1 MIPTADIV
9 TNTLQ
14 IGSNNLI
21 LQDAEARQDIAA
33 NTQDISDL
41 KDGFEKYKNGEIS
54 QLPLIPNEYIKT
66 DGTVDTYNTWSR
78 TDYIYIGF
86 CKRLSV
92 KSTVYSQYNS
102 FYDENKVPIS
112 PFNITLQGSS
122 AIVTVPNN
130 AKYMRLS
137 DTAVGMNDL
146 VIKFYTAND
155 ADIADLKANA
165 VTGSGAFTTGGSPTI
180 TDADEADANT
190 IHAIPIS
197 NAVLHT
203 PAGNVLGNLLTFGYA
218 KGATVNK
225 SQLMLRNDGKS
236 IYYRSFWNDIDGYSD
251 WQVVSG
257 GEIIVAPG
265 GAGDFDNLT
274 DAIANGIQTPNSIV
288 RIKPGVYNIVSELT
302 QNYMDTHE
310 FTATD
315 RGIELNNGIHLIFDS
330 GAFVV
335 CNYTGT
341 NATVHKFFSVF
352 NVSGSCEIE
361 NLNLVASNLRY
372 AIHDE
377 NGGNNTPYRV
387 VWRGCNITFDNSQN
401 PDWLSKKIIGGGLG
415 KYADI
420 LIENCYF
427 NPKNIDSAG
436 VPNGCITYHNNTASG
451 SKSHVVIR
459 DCYFEKS
466 TFSIRWYGN
475 STEITNCI
483 CCGNSFTAEP
493 TCIAETA
500 SAPNVNVV
508 MYAWNNEIRAS

>member
-1 MIPTADIV
+1 MAYIDSANIKG
-9 TNTLQ
+9 TLYE
-14 IGSNNLI
+14 
-21 LQDAEARQDIAA
+21 LQDTQARTDIG
-33 NTQDISDL
+33 DL
-41 KDGFEKYKNGEIS
+41 KSAFGQYKNGEIS
-54 QLPLIPNEYIKT
+54 PLPLIPNEYIKT
-66 DGTVDTYNTWSR
+66 DGTVDTYNTWTR
-78 TDYIYIGF
+78 TDYIDIGF
-86 CKRLSV
+86 CNRLSV

-102 FYDENKVPIS
+102 FYDADKNPIS
-112 PFNITLQGSS
+112 PFNITLQSSS
-122 AIVTVPNN
+122 ALVIVPDN

-137 DTAVGMNDL
+137 NTAVGMENL

-155 ADIADLKANA
+155 ADIADLKATA
-165 VTGSGAFTTGGSPTI
+165 VTGSGAFTVGGSPTI

-190 IHAIPIS
+190 IHSVPVS
-197 NAVLHT
+197 NAVLNT
-203 PAGNVLGNLLTFGYA
+203 PAGNVLGNLVTFGYR

-225 SQLMLRNDGKS
+225 SQFMFRNDGKS
-236 IYYRSFWNDIDGYSD
+236 IYYRSLWNDAEGYSD
-251 WQVVSG
+251 WSVVSG

-265 GAGDFDNLT
+265 GAGDFDSLT
-274 DAIANGIQTPNSIV
+274 DAIADGITKPNTVI
-288 RIKPGVYNIVSELT
+288 RIKPGIYNIVSELT

-315 RGIELNNGIHLIFDS
+315 RGIELKNGIHLVFDS

-335 CNYTGT
+335 CNYSGA

-352 NVSGSCEIE
+352 NVSGSCEVE

-377 NGGNNTPYRV
+377 NGGNNVPYHV
-387 VWRGCNITFDNSQN
+387 VWRGCSITFDNSQN

-415 KYADI
+415 KYANI

-427 NPKNIDSAG
+427 NPRNIDSAG
-436 VPNGCITYHNNTASG
+436 ISNGCITYHNNTSAG
-451 SKSHVVIR
+451 SKSYVVIR

-475 STEITNCI
+475 STEITDCI

-500 SAPNVNVV
+500 SAQNVNVV
-508 MYAWNNEIRAS
+508 MYAWNNEVRN